1 MITQRRGELN
11 KNGDTMEFVEF
22 ILGKS
27 KLFVLAIIILVIVYV
42 VFAKHRSHHYP
53 IYILL
58 LLYFILVLLNYL
70 GLVHLNSALVKWIL
84 VIGVFLLLS
93 SLFLRAA
100 FPTEKLPIPGGKY
113 QVGTRTYEIEDKAR
127 HENYSA
133 NKNDKRRL
141 KYQVWYPAQ
150 KTQEYKKSKWIVDGL
165 DLTRQLARSM
175 HLPAFVL
182 DHTAEI
188 DSNSYLDAPV
198 DSTLDK
204 YPVVVI
210 SHGWKGF
217 RELHTDYAEEL
228 ASNGFIAV
236 SIDHTYG
243 SQLVKFNDGSLAYL
257 NKKALPRIAK
267 PTKYNRISQLLVTTY
282 GEDVASVLD
291 DLERLNSVDADFK
304 GRLDLDKLGVLGH
317 STGGA
322 GDVYIALKDR
332 RIKALLGLDA
342 WLKPIESKV
351 KSGLSIPSLFLRSQQ
366 WEKGPNNIALYQLI
380 NSSDEASLLQLNKTN
395 HVDFSMSYMYSPLT
409 KYIGFTGKLGGRL
422 SSDIQREIVL
432 SFFDHKLRNGTNSS
446 KDYLIEIL
454 NKHEYLIRVD
464 TKEH

>member
-1 MITQRRGELN
+1 MN
-11 KNGDTMEFVEF
+11 KNGDTMQFVEF

-27 KLFVLAIIILVIVYV
+27 KFFVLAVIVLVIVYG

-58 LLYFILVLLNYL
+58 FLYFILVLLNYL
-70 GLVHLNSALVKWIL
+70 ELVHLNSALVKWIFG
-84 VIGVFLLLS
+84 IGVFLLLS
-93 SLFLRAA
+93 SVFLRAA
-100 FPTEKLPIPGGKY
+100 FPTEKLPIPGGEF
-113 QVGTRTYEIEDKAR
+113 QVGTRTFEIEDKSR
-127 HENYSA
+127 HENYTT

-150 KTQEYKKSKWIVDGL
+150 KTEDYKKAKWIVDGL
-165 DLTRQLARSM
+165 DLTRQLAKSM

-188 DSNSYLDAPV
+188 DSNSYLNAPI
-198 DSTLDK
+198 DGTLGK

-243 SQLVKFNDGSLAYL
+243 SQVVKFSDGSLAYL

-267 PTKYNRISQLLVTTY
+267 PAKYDRISQLLVITY

-291 DLERLNSVDADFK
+291 DLERLNIADSDLK
-304 GRLDLDKLGVLGH
+304 GRLDLDQLGVLGH

-322 GDVYIALKDR
+322 GDVYMALKDR

-342 WLKPIESKV
+342 WLKPIESKM
-351 KSGLSIPSLFLRSQQ
+351 KGGLSIPSLFLRSQQ

-422 SSDIQREIVL
+422 SSDIQKEIIVN
-432 SFFDHKLRNGTNSS
+432 FFEHNLRNDS
-446 KDYLIEIL
+446 KPSGDYLIEML
-454 NKHEYLIRVD
+454 NKYECLIRVD
-464 TKEH
+464 TKKH